1 MINLKNMISKLKY
14 EHLLFLIAVVFAL
27 IISYTIQLNVRFS
40 ATGDDSSYLYSTK
53 LLYSEFKLDNTRP
66 LLISAIHGL
75 PYLFDGSDK
84 TVINWGFFLNFS
96 CWFLTDLLLF
106 RMLSF
111 RLGQKKAFY
120 LSLLFIF
127 CVGNLAINYNFL
139 SESIFIF
146 MIVLSIYFIHKY
158 YETKIHYYITIAIS
172 ILLLNALIK
181 PVSIGLAFIFI
192 AFFILKLKKIVFNRY
207 AILLLLSCFLILAQ
221 MQSVKKN
228 YGDFT
233 ISYIGSITYY
243 NYLGAKSDCYK
254 KGIEYVPGENE
265 RTKAFTLLSSHE
277 MKKKATEDFV
287 DQLKNNTLNLG
298 KAYLFC
304 LYKNSSKGSY
314 IVSECKNN
322 DKTPYFDFFYFV
334 FKAIA
339 KLQNILFTIGS
350 VIASF
355 YFLLHFKKTEKFYVL
370 ISLSILY
377 IFFISGIS
385 SFQCDRFHLAFF
397 PLFILQ
403 LSIYKWRIL
412 EDNAKK
418 TDSFC

>member
-1 MINLKNMISKLKY
+1 MISKLKC
-14 EHLLFLIAVVFAL
+14 EHLLLLIAIVFAL
-27 IISYTIQLNVRFS
+27 FISYTIQLNARFS
-40 ATGDDSSYLYSTK
+40 STGDDSSYLYSAK

-84 TVINWGFFLNFS
+84 TIINWGFFLNFS

-111 RLGQKKAFY
+111 RLGRKKAFY

-146 MIVLSIYFIHKY
+146 MIVLSVYCVDKY
-158 YETKIHYYITIAIS
+158 YQTLAHHYITLAIS
-172 ILLLNALIK
+172 ILLFNALIK
-181 PVSIGLAFIFI
+181 PVSIGLALIFI

-207 AILLLLSCFLILAQ
+207 AFLLLISCILIVVQ
-221 MQSVKKN
+221 MFSLKKK

-277 MKKKATEDFV
+277 MKQKATEDFV
-287 DQLKNNTLNLG
+287 DQLKNNTLNLS

-322 DKTPYFDFFYFV
+322 DETSFFDFFYFL

-339 KLQNILFTIGS
+339 KLQNIIFTIVS
-350 VIASF
+350 VVTSF
-355 YFLLHFKKTEKFYVL
+355 YLLFHFKKTEKFYVL

-385 SFQCDRFHLAFF
+385 SFQCDRFHIAFF

-403 LSIYKWRIL
+403 LSIYKWRIIQN
-412 EDNAKK
+412 NAKK
-418 TDSFC
+418 TDSFCL